1 MEPWGAALYGDPC
14 RECGFDWSLTPLDA
28 VTWVRVL
35 ETRIREAVGSLTGD
49 ERLEGWSVSQYV
61 SHVGDNLHQWA
72 ERVQAARLAGQT
84 QVAGYDPD
92 TLATA
97 RGYEFIP
104 LAMALWSAGKAAER
118 WVEVLTA
125 AVNEGVELEHA
136 TRGRQRAE
144 DIARNN
150 CHDALPPRL
159 GHRAH
164 RSRTTRASRA
174 LRRGRRRSCFA
185 GSVPSSLSQHGAARR
200 GLQDAVID

>member
-1 MEPWGAALYGDPC
+1 MQRTFPNATHLPFNTRSVDIRDADAGCIRSYSWPMEPWGAALYGDPC

-28 VTWVRVL
+28 VTWVRVF

-104 LAMALWSAGKAAER
+104 LAVALWSAGKAAER

-150 CHDALPPRL
+150 CHDACHHVWDIERIAAERL
-159 GHRAH
+159 GPV
-164 RSRTTRASRA
+164 
-174 LRRGRRRSCFA
+174 
-185 GSVPSSLSQHGAARR
+185 VP
-200 GLQDAVID
+200 